1 MNFKKTIAFTLAE
14 VLVVLGILGITAAIT
29 VPNLKN
35 DMDDRKIVSAV
46 RKAYAEVDAIYQAIV
61 ESYGRP
67 VEWNVASTTSQANMT
82 KQMGDYFAEF
92 ANTVKDCGT
101 GTGCFGTD
109 SEFNADTNYRKFLMK
124 DGASL
129 AIWVR
134 GMEELENVTSSD
146 EHYCKGFMGYLYI
159 DVNGLNGDNQI
170 GYDTFGFDFCYGNGI
185 VPYGDS
191 NSVMKDLEY
200 STAWVIKAG
209 NRDYIKCP
217 DDLNWVSKRTC
228 K

>member
-46 RKAYAEVDAIYQAIV
+46 KKAYAEVDAIYQAIV

-67 VEWNVASTTSQANMT
+67 VEWNVASTTTEANMT

-92 ANTVKDCGT
+92 ANVTRDCGT
-101 GTGCFGTD
+101 GTGCFATD
-109 SEFNADTNYRKFLMK
+109 SDFNSDTNYRKFLMK
-124 DGASL
+124 DGASV
-129 AIWVR
+129 AIRVKS
-134 GMEELENVTSSD
+134 MEDLEYVPSSTD
-146 EHYCKGFMGYLYI
+146 FYCKGVMGYLYI
-159 DVNGLNGDNQI
+159 DVNGLKGDNQLD
-170 GYDTFGFDFCYGNGI
+170 YDTFGFDFCYGNGLL
-185 VPYGDS
+185 PAGDGAW
-191 NSVMKDLEY
+191 VTTHEGY
-200 STAWVIKAG
+200 TTAWTIKAG
-209 NRDYIKCP
+209 NRDYLKCP
-217 DDLNWVSKRTC
+217 DDLNWDSKRTC